1 MWLVGFLIQLQAKH
15 YVPDSALNLLL
26 KFLYT
31 FFCVLGRFSGFVAAM
46 VTYFPSTIYR
56 LKKTLPFAHPFTRF
70 VVSPKCWNIYHYGE
84 YVVIG
89 GSHRSSKVC
98 NYVRYP
104 NHPYRSGRRECA
116 HLLLKS
122 VSLVSGRKL
131 LYPFKVYCYKSLQS
145 SLQELLL
152 RPGFHESC
160 LSTGSP
166 GVLLTGSQTSTM
178 VKYGMT
184 F

>member
-1 MWLVGFLIQLQAKH
+1 MVSW
-15 YVPDSALNLLL
+15 VPDSTAGQTLCSRQRFKPAPQISLHLFLCSWPFLGICCCNGYLLPIKYL
-26 KFLYT
+26 P
-31 FFCVLGRFSGFVAAM
+31 M
-46 VTYFPSTIYR
+46 
-56 LKKTLPFAHPFTRF
+56 KKTLPFAHPFTRF
-70 VVSPKCWNIYHYGE
+70 VVCPKCWNIYHYGE
-84 YVVIG
+84 CVVIS

-116 HLLLKS
+116 HPLLKS
-122 VSLVSGRKL
+122 VSLVSGRKR

-160 LSTGSP
+160 
-166 GVLLTGSQTSTM
+166 Q
-178 VKYGMT
+178 
-184 F
+184 